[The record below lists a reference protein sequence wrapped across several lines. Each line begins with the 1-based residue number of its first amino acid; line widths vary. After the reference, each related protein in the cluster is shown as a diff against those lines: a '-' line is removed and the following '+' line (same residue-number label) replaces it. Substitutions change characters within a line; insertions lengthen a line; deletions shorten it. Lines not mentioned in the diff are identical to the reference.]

1 MRAVLPALA
10 LVCAVIG
17 APVSALAHG
26 VHPHVETQAAVTVIF
41 SYEDHAPMAG
51 ERFEVMAPDGET
63 VFTSGVT
70 DLLGRAVFRPNQEGT
85 WTVRVFSE
93 NGHGATARVPV
104 GGDLLAMEAA
114 GPRAGKLNKVIT
126 GVAVLFGIF
135 GIAALVFSQKK

>member
-1 MRAVLPALA
+1 MRVVARALA
-10 LVCAVIG
+10 LVIAVIVG
-17 APVSALAHG
+17 PVSAQAHG

-51 ERFEVMAPDGET
+51 ERYEVMAPDGET

-70 DLLGRAVFRPNQEGT
+70 DLLGRTVFRPNQEGT

-93 NGHGATARVPV
+93 DGHGATARVPV
-104 GGDLLAMEAA
+104 GGDLLAMEAS

-126 GVAVLFGIF
+126 GGAVLFGIF

>member
-1 MRAVLPALA
+1 MRIAVRALA
-10 LVCAVIG
+10 LVIAVITG
-17 APVSALAHG
+17 PIAAQAHG
-26 VHPHVETQAAVTVIF
+26 VHPHVETQAAITVIF

-63 VFTSGVT
+63 LFTSGVT
-70 DLLGRAVFRPNQEGT
+70 DLLGRAVFRPNEEGT

-104 GGDLLAMEAA
+104 GGDLLAMEAS

-126 GVAVLFGIF
+126 GGAVLFGIF